1 MLAVKMLILDVVG
14 SRLYLR
20 VDELGVARHLCYF
33 LQYHCV
39 MYSLC
44 CVLAPG
50 EGSVVL
56 AEYCRRIYR
65 VDASVLECLNDH
77 NTGVF
82 LICLVDL
89 LGR

>member
-1 MLAVKMLILDVVG
+1 MLTVKMLILDVVG

-39 MYSLC
+39 MYCLG

-56 AEYCRRIYR
+56 AKYSRCINRI
-65 VDASVLECLNDH
+65 DASLLEGLDDH
-77 NTGVF
+77 NAGV
-82 LICLVDL
+82 LLVCLVDL
-89 LGR
+89 LGC